1 MVPTMLTLLFLLYL
15 QNKKTISMKQS
26 FLFLSIFLIL
36 CFLTTDILLV
46 ILWIVCPLLLY
57 EIYCL
62 LKNQK
67 YHKYVVECFA
77 VGIILV
83 GIYYVLYNLDVLR
96 FMDKIYGVSSYY
108 LSWVSIPMIWSKG
121 IEFLLQAIVHAM
133 NIDVSGAI
141 IQPMSVV
148 WMSKI
153 IIVIVA
159 FVNLFFYIKLC
170 IQKEKEWFVAIV
182 SGAIILSMLAFLF
195 NGQRITLY
203 EKYGYYYAY
212 SGYMGIV
219 WPLLVFLATDFFRN
233 VSKREGAKGLQIVLA
248 LGGLCFSMIL
258 CMEVGQFCRSD
269 YKNIDQQAAEYLTE
283 RGNEAGMAIKDA
295 SYPVTAWSKGEF
307 FSMPYVA
314 VTEEGK
320 LGYRQYDTVL
330 EYVSGDIAIRDQ
342 QVANMDKA
350 IISKYG
356 DYEESIYFFEDDRTA
371 FSDAAGGRAV
381 YSFDRDIRWPVRNY
395 DLSNYVGEPIKIFLP
410 LGETRVSIYGSDLEE
425 TEIILDPEN
434 KRELSMRCE
443 TSDKDKKTYIVYC
456 PYNMMGDIIVQKHGD
471 ANKPVYDSLKVEMV
485 RAAICIKEN
494 LTIKTQEK
502 TSISKEIKKGE
513 YVFILNGENL
523 GEIELT
529 AQNDDDEIILQQ
541 DGRGRKIFQ
550 ATFVEENPTLFI
562 RNLGN
567 DDITLNSIY
576 YELTI
581 LDREMTIERLN

>member
-1 MVPTMLTLLFLLYL
+1 MRR
-15 QNKKTISMKQS
+15 
-26 FLFLSIFLIL
+26 
-36 CFLTTDILLV
+36 
-46 ILWIVCPLLLY
+46 
-57 EIYCL
+57 
-62 LKNQK
+62 
-67 YHKYVVECFA
+67 A
-77 VGIILV
+77 
-83 GIYYVLYNLDVLR
+83 
-96 FMDKIYGVSSYY
+96 
-108 LSWVSIPMIWSKG
+108 
-121 IEFLLQAIVHAM
+121 
-133 NIDVSGAI
+133 
-141 IQPMSVV
+141 
-148 WMSKI
+148 
-153 IIVIVA
+153 
-159 FVNLFFYIKLC
+159 YI
-170 IQKEKEWFVAIV
+170 
-182 SGAIILSMLAFLF
+182 
-195 NGQRITLY
+195 
-203 EKYGYYYAY
+203 
-212 SGYMGIV
+212 
-219 WPLLVFLATDFFRN
+219 
-233 VSKREGAKGLQIVLA
+233 
-248 LGGLCFSMIL
+248 
-258 CMEVGQFCRSD
+258 
-269 YKNIDQQAAEYLTE
+269 
-283 RGNEAGMAIKDA
+283 
-295 SYPVTAWSKGEF
+295 
-307 FSMPYVA
+307 
-314 VTEEGK
+314 
-320 LGYRQYDTVL
+320 
-330 EYVSGDIAIRDQ
+330 
-342 QVANMDKA
+342 
-350 IISKYG
+350 
-356 DYEESIYFFEDDRTA
+356 FEDDRTA